1 MNLIRMSNTSEKHLK
16 TLERTILDYR
26 NKQLLLAD
34 SIAMCERKKLQCEY
48 QADMKVNAESE
59 IKFQQYHRDY
69 LDAQLIVER
78 LIQRVD
84 VEYAVVKCAANALAR
99 ARSHSPR
106 RASP

>member
-1 MNLIRMSNTSEKHLK
+1 MNLIRMSNTNEKYI
-16 TLERTILDYR
+16 TSLENRISDYR

-34 SIAMCERKKLQCEY
+34 AILMCERKKLQCDY

-59 IKFQQYHRDY
+59 IKFQHYHRDY

-84 VEYAVVKCAANALAR
+84 VEYAVVKSAANQLAR
-99 ARSHSPR
+99 ARSNSPR

>member
-1 MNLIRMSNTSEKHLK
+1 MSNTSEKHLK

-84 VEYAVVKCAANALAR
+84 VEYAVVRSAANQLAR
-99 ARSHSPR
+99 ARSQSPK

>member
-1 MNLIRMSNTSEKHLK
+1 MSNTNEKYL
-16 TLERTILDYR
+16 TSLENRINDYR

-34 SIAMCERKKLQCEY
+34 AIAMCERKKLQCEY
-48 QADMKVNAESE
+48 QADMKVNAESQ
-59 IKFQQYHRDY
+59 IKFEQYHRDY

-78 LIQRVD
+78 LIQRVA

>member
-1 MNLIRMSNTSEKHLK
+1 MSNTSEKHLK

-34 SIAMCERKKLQCEY
+34 AIAMCERKNLQVQY
-48 QADMKVNAESE
+48 QSDMKVNAESE